1 MTAWSP
7 PKVLYFL
14 TRYYS
19 LIALIILQ
27 AHRMTCRQWIVFE
40 GVSALILELS
50 VEIMLILRLYAL
62 YTGNKPIARLMVI
75 LFATEGIV
83 MLTMLG
89 ISIPRIM
96 TSAGCVEADIPVELV
111 AYSITSILFETFL
124 FTLTIRRYLQARKA
138 GWGNIDLLAVLFRD
152 GAWAFAVIF
161 AVMVI
166 NTVLFALGPRTLA
179 ALGFPWLLAILGVVG
194 PRLMLNVREINQR
207 HAPPSSPGDMD
218 TGFTIYDPLNIDDP
232 DMEPDDSEKHS

>member
-1 MTAWSP
+1 
-7 PKVLYFL
+7 
-14 TRYYS
+14 
-19 LIALIILQ
+19 
-27 AHRMTCRQWIVFE
+27 MTCRQWIVFE

-161 AVMVI
+161 GLSRVYLADKSDANRIPAAVMVI

-179 ALGFPWLLAILGVVG
+179 ALGFP
-194 PRLMLNVREINQR
+194 
-207 HAPPSSPGDMD
+207 
-218 TGFTIYDPLNIDDP
+218 
-232 DMEPDDSEKHS
+232 